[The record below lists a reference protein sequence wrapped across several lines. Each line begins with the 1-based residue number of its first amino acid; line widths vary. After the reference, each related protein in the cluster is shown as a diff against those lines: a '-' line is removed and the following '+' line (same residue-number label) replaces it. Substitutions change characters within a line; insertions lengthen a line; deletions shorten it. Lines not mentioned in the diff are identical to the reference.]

1 VWRCVLV
8 APIIEYVFEECG
20 ENELL
25 DLMGAAQQAERAAF
39 ARQLLAVGRFTLRR
53 MEQTAGEHDIWC
65 VDDGEAV
72 AAEVGAE
79 FGDQP
84 GAGVLAD
91 ALRQNTAGALPRTEC
106 GVSGR
111 CRGLSG
117 DRRGDLSHRP
127 AHRHRR
133 AGHHR
138 RPADRH
144 GAVLEHPVARPT
156 RRTAEFITCS
166 RRFTPGLP
174 DGPRHSGP
182 TAPSPGPHHARTP
195 TPPHPP
201 APCFSQLGL
210 PTQKLALA
218 MPTRKRTRT
227 QDRAHRIECERAR
240 NRARSAADPP
250 PF

>member
-1 VWRCVLV
+1 MWRCVLV

-91 ALRQNTAGALPRTEC
+91 ALADLGAGGT
-106 GVSGR
+106 
-111 CRGLSG
+111 
-117 DRRGDLSHRP
+117 
-127 AHRHRR
+127 AHRIDGSQNELLANIACRS
-133 AGHHR
+133 
-138 RPADRH
+138 
-144 GAVLEHPVARPT
+144 AV
-156 RRTAEFITCS
+156 
-166 RRFTPGLP
+166 
-174 DGPRHSGP
+174 
-182 TAPSPGPHHARTP
+182 
-195 TPPHPP
+195 
-201 APCFSQLGL
+201 
-210 PTQKLALA
+210 
-218 MPTRKRTRT
+218 
-227 QDRAHRIECERAR
+227 RAHRRLSIPEMNALLRDMERTE
-240 NRARSAADPP
+240 RSGQCSHGRPTWTRLTLAELDRI
-250 PF
+250 FLRGR

>member
-1 VWRCVLV
+1 
-8 APIIEYVFEECG
+8 
-20 ENELL
+20 
-25 DLMGAAQQAERAAF
+25 MGAAQQAERAAF

-182 TAPSPGPHHARTP
+182 TAPSPGPHHRARTYTTTP
-195 TPPHPP
+195 TGALFFP
-201 APCFSQLGL
+201 QLGL
-210 PTQKLALA
+210 PTGKLVLPPSPNHALA